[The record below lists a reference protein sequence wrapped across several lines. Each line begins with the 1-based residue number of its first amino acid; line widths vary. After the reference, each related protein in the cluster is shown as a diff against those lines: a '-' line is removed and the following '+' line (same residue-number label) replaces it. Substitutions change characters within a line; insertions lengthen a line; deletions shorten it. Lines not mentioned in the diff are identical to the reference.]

1 MKTAKASSKFKS
13 LIGPLWIGLCA
24 AFFLTNC
31 RSDIVYSQFSP
42 ISYSD
47 GAMSSSDKWHM
58 DSVVRF
64 DYTIEDAQ
72 PDYQLLVYVRH
83 TERYPY
89 QNMWL
94 FVEDSLRKDTIE
106 FYLADDRGQWLGNK
120 HHGFIEMP
128 VLLESNYHYPDT
140 GHYSLSIRHGMR
152 DSLLRGITDVG
163 IEIIR
168 NGKE

>member
-1 MKTAKASSKFKS
+1 
-13 LIGPLWIGLCA
+13 
-24 AFFLTNC
+24 
-31 RSDIVYSQFSP
+31 
-42 ISYSD
+42 
-47 GAMSSSDKWHM
+47 M
-58 DSVVRF
+58 DSLPRF
-64 DYTIEDAQ
+64 DYTITDKDAA
-72 PDYQLLVYVRH
+72 YSILVYVRH

-94 FVEDSLRKDTIE
+94 FVEDSLRSDTIE